1 MHLASTCIA
10 AGADFR
16 LHSARRTML
25 RSTRPVIAVTAVR
38 TGVGKSQ
45 TTRYLS
51 GLLRDQGLRVVAIRH
66 PMPYGD
72 LAAQACQRFA
82 TYADLDRYDCT
93 IEEREEYEPHIDNG
107 VVVYAGVDYE
117 RILRAAEQEAD
128 VVLWDGGNNDLPFY
142 VPDLHIV
149 LADPLRPGDEAA
161 YHPGE
166 ANVRMA
172 DVVVI
177 AKCDSARSVDVEAV
191 EASVRDL
198 NPRAAILRAES
209 PVTVDDPSAVRRRQ
223 VIVVEDGPTLTH
235 GSMTYGAGVVGARAA
250 GAADIVDPVPY
261 AVGSIAATYAKYP
274 NARGILPAMGYGA
287 EQVADLEATIR
298 GAVEAGACDAVV
310 AGTPIDLT
318 RVLTA
323 ARAAGAGAL
332 RAARES
338 CRADWRLRSAQRYP
352 PTWKPLWK
360 RVCDDHHERT
370 PTISPPGRGSLEARS
385 RAPASVDRGWPAQRL
400 RRLLRRQ
407 PGHAVARQRLA
418 RMGGRALPHHG
429 RGPGRRRR
437 QRRDHRPG
445 CWPTSSTSSS
455 TGLACAPSGTSCPS
469 PSASS
474 PWCGGGRSSRSTSPA
489 PRGSWWP
496 GCCSPSASSA
506 AWSAS
511 STLACASSP
520 DASQGPGGHHDND
533 FGTSHAPHPAQRH
546 LAALIIGC
554 LLILPGLGMLLAG
567 ADVAADYY
575 CFNGGLGTD
584 RYPPFS
590 LGEEPDYAARLDIAY
605 PERLSRGLVLV
616 KSWLLAIPHYIILG
630 LLVGGG
636 G

>member
-1 MHLASTCIA
+1 MSTQPSPSRVVILGAAGRDFHDFNVLFRDDPNHEVVAFTATQIPDIDGRRYPHELAGRLYPQGIPIVDESELTDLIEREHVDIVVFAYSDVRHEQVMHLASTCIA

-45 TTRYLS
+45 TVRYLS
-51 GLLRDQGLRVVAIRH
+51 RLLREMGLRVVAIRH

-82 TYADLDRYDCT
+82 THADLDRHDCT

-107 VVVYAGVDYE
+107 VIVYAGVDYE
-117 RILRAAEQEAD
+117 RILREAEQEAD

-177 AKCDSARSVDVEAV
+177 AKCDSARSADVEAV
-191 EASVRDL
+191 EASVRSL
-198 NPRAAILRAES
+198 NPRATVLRAES
-209 PVTVDDPSAVRRRQ
+209 PVTLDDPAAVRGRQ

-250 GAADIVDPVPY
+250 GAAHIVDPVPY

-298 GAVEAGACDAVV
+298 KAVDAGVCDAVV

-323 ARAAGAGAL
+323 PVPIVRARYELREVVPGGLASAVRAAL
-332 RAARES
+332 PVN
-338 CRADWRLRSAQRYP
+338 AD
-352 PTWKPLWK
+352 
-360 RVCDDHHERT
+360 D
-370 PTISPPGRGSLEARS
+370 S
-385 RAPASVDRGWPAQRL
+385 RAVS
-400 RRLLRRQ
+400 
-407 PGHAVARQRLA
+407 
-418 RMGGRALPHHG
+418 M
-429 RGPGRRRR
+429 
-437 QRRDHRPG
+437 
-445 CWPTSSTSSS
+445 S
-455 TGLACAPSGTSCPS
+455 
-469 PSASS
+469 
-474 PWCGGGRSSRSTSPA
+474 
-489 PRGSWWP
+489 
-496 GCCSPSASSA
+496 
-506 AWSAS
+506 
-511 STLACASSP
+511 
-520 DASQGPGGHHDND
+520 
-533 FGTSHAPHPAQRH
+533 
-546 LAALIIGC
+546 
-554 LLILPGLGMLLAG
+554 
-567 ADVAADYY
+567 
-575 CFNGGLGTD
+575 
-584 RYPPFS
+584 
-590 LGEEPDYAARLDIAY
+590 
-605 PERLSRGLVLV
+605 
-616 KSWLLAIPHYIILG
+616 
-630 LLVGGG
+630 
-636 G
+636 